1 MRGMYIIMDLVV
13 NHCSDEHIWFQKA
26 MQDPDGECGKYF
38 YIAEKKDGKLPC
50 NWRSYF
56 GGSVWEPIPGTDK
69 YYLHSFYKKQPD
81 LNWENPKVWQKGRW
95 DLNEEVTAEM
105 YKEVVFDSQLR
116 TGEIGFLSNII
127 ENHDEPRGVSRY
139 IPKADLSDKTKST
152 CRRVLFPA
160 RDSVYLSGAGDRHGK
175 LCISGH

>member
-1 MRGMYIIMDLVV
+1 
-13 NHCSDEHIWFQKA
+13 
-26 MQDPDGECGKYF
+26 
-38 YIAEKKDGKLPC
+38 
-50 NWRSYF
+50 
-56 GGSVWEPIPGTDK
+56 
-69 YYLHSFYKKQPD
+69 
-81 LNWENPKVWQKGRW
+81 
-95 DLNEEVTAEM
+95 M

-127 ENHDEPRGVSRY
+127 ENHDVGQ
-139 IPKADLSDKTKST
+139 KQKST

>member
-1 MRGMYIIMDLVV
+1 
-13 NHCSDEHIWFQKA
+13 
-26 MQDPDGECGKYF
+26 
-38 YIAEKKDGKLPC
+38 
-50 NWRSYF
+50 
-56 GGSVWEPIPGTDK
+56 
-69 YYLHSFYKKQPD
+69 
-81 LNWENPKVWQKGRW
+81 
-95 DLNEEVTAEM
+95 M

-139 IPKADLSDKTKST
+139 IPKADLSDKNQKST